1 MVKKRSSVLNKT
13 TPTATNTTMQANEIK
28 SSGEKTLEDN
38 LNLFD
43 HSIIREPIN
52 LGIKNV
58 AQIVHCIT
66 GGSREIKDLILNECN
81 VIYECRVCSSLFRS
95 LANFLAHKRFYC
107 KKHCCETMV
116 LFDRKWLDEI
126 RMKKSASSTPE
137 EKAKSIPEQISECFK
152 QDLNERPVN
161 DDDKRAEFC
170 SERNDSLRPVEPNR
184 KKLNDLNENHLD
196 GQMDKKKSRIEAL
209 IHKMKSDDQK
219 QRSGDDHIDIAED
232 ISNSEQPDSNQVP
245 LDYEPFNHHSSDHG
259 ESNSRITKDD
269 EKMMKKMNNPSDI
282 YIMKQTRI
290 NDKSKKRDR
299 TSIYD
304 DFSISDNFD
313 DKSRKNSSIADH
325 CIESMAII
333 DLSPKPNRRY
343 ETRCSVR
350 KKCFYDCNSENCFF
364 SEHYLKKKNET
375 VLQHKKASV
384 KSIHEPV
391 NEIDIEKI
399 DVFDDKINSR
409 INIEISNVNK
419 LHKKKKNKIKR
430 NRSRKLDKIS
440 KKEFKFNLD
449 GKLVRIDDENSTNS
463 LFSPSLSSSSQI
475 FSAGEN
481 QSNRI
486 PDKIERD
493 HTKIKTD
500 NRKDNFSRSGHQ
512 MNDQKLKIIEKFVNN
527 SDSGTY
533 SDTDVI
539 KYNLNHRNRRSDF
552 EEKDLVP
559 ESSMIASHPSPLIAK
574 IPFNRFHSISDKNL
588 NESRLKL
595 HLRTTGSKECYEI
608 VDNLLN

>member
-13 TPTATNTTMQANEIK
+13 TPTATNTTMQADEIK

-430 NRSRKLDKIS
+430 NRSRKLDKIVRYCFKMIFLLKIIIILCQITKS

-539 KYNLNHRNRRSDF
+539 KYNLNPRNRRSDF

-574 IPFNRFHSISDKNL
+574 IPFNRFHSISDKS
-588 NESRLKL
+588 E
-595 HLRTTGSKECYEI
+595 YF
-608 VDNLLN
+608 

>member
-13 TPTATNTTMQANEIK
+13 TPTATNTTMQADEIK

-430 NRSRKLDKIS
+430 NRSRKLDKIVRYCFKMIFLLKIIIILCQITKS

-574 IPFNRFHSISDKNL
+574 IPFNRFHSISDKS
-588 NESRLKL
+588 E
-595 HLRTTGSKECYEI
+595 YF
-608 VDNLLN
+608 

>member
-13 TPTATNTTMQANEIK
+13 TPTATNTTMQADEIK

-209 IHKMKSDDQK
+209 IHKMKSDDQNK
-219 QRSGDDHIDIAED
+219 GAVMI
-232 ISNSEQPDSNQVP
+232 
-245 LDYEPFNHHSSDHG
+245 
-259 ESNSRITKDD
+259 
-269 EKMMKKMNNPSDI
+269 
-282 YIMKQTRI
+282 
-290 NDKSKKRDR
+290 
-299 TSIYD
+299 TSI
-304 DFSISDNFD
+304 
-313 DKSRKNSSIADH
+313 
-325 CIESMAII
+325 
-333 DLSPKPNRRY
+333 
-343 ETRCSVR
+343 
-350 KKCFYDCNSENCFF
+350 
-364 SEHYLKKKNET
+364 
-375 VLQHKKASV
+375 
-384 KSIHEPV
+384 
-391 NEIDIEKI
+391 
-399 DVFDDKINSR
+399 
-409 INIEISNVNK
+409 
-419 LHKKKKNKIKR
+419 
-430 NRSRKLDKIS
+430 
-440 KKEFKFNLD
+440 
-449 GKLVRIDDENSTNS
+449 
-463 LFSPSLSSSSQI
+463 
-475 FSAGEN
+475 
-481 QSNRI
+481 
-486 PDKIERD
+486 
-493 HTKIKTD
+493 
-500 NRKDNFSRSGHQ
+500 
-512 MNDQKLKIIEKFVNN
+512 
-527 SDSGTY
+527 
-533 SDTDVI
+533 
-539 KYNLNHRNRRSDF
+539 
-552 EEKDLVP
+552 
-559 ESSMIASHPSPLIAK
+559 
-574 IPFNRFHSISDKNL
+574 
-588 NESRLKL
+588 
-595 HLRTTGSKECYEI
+595 
-608 VDNLLN
+608 